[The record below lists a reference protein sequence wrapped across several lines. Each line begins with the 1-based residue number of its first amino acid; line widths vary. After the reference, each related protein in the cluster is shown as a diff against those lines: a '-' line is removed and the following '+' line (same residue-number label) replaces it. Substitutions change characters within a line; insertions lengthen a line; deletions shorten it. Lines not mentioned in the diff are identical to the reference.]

1 MYLFDTDVLSNV
13 VKKTPSPYLLKKLK
27 KTPRE
32 FQFSSAINRAEI
44 FYGAHRSPNRDKIIR
59 VFEEKVFPTITVLP
73 FDEGSAKVYGKLKT
87 RLEKKGLS
95 KSEPDLRIASIAI
108 QHQLTLIT
116 SNTRHFKDI
125 HGLNVEN
132 WIIY

>member
-1 MYLFDTDVLSNV
+1 M
-13 VKKTPSPYLLKKLK
+13 
-27 KTPRE
+27 
-32 FQFSSAINRAEI
+32 AEI
-44 FYGAHRSPNRDKIIR
+44 YYGAHRSPNRDKIIR
-59 VFEEKVFPTITVLP
+59 VFEEMVFLNVTVLP
-73 FDEGSAKVYGKLKT
+73 FDGGSAKVYGKIKA

-108 QHQLTLIT
+108 QHQLTLVT

-125 HGLNVEN
+125 HGLNAEN